1 MLTAAT
7 CEEALAAS
15 AHVAD
20 ASKACADLLA
30 ERRRLSE
37 DAKFATFDEVQDY
50 VDLACVIV
58 IVACA
63 ALSLIHI

>member
-20 ASKACADLLA
+20 ASKACAELIETLG
-30 ERRRLSE
+30 RRRLSE
-37 DAKFATFDEVQDY
+37 KNANSAIPKRIA
-50 VDLACVIV
+50 
-58 IVACA
+58 
-63 ALSLIHI
+63 HK